1 MFDTLEILL
10 DATVRAGTPILFATL
25 GAIINE
31 RAGIINLGIEGLMLI
46 GALAGFAATHYS
58 GSLLVGILVAF
69 VATYIAGAIHALITV
84 QLRGNQIVSGLA
96 LTMFGIGVTAL
107 FGKGMVGLT
116 IDGFERIAIPG
127 LSSIP
132 VIGRPFFNQDILIYL
147 SFLLVYLIWF
157 FFYRTR
163 WGLAVRTIG
172 ENPAAADTSG
182 LSVSRYRFLAVTIGS
197 GLVGIGGAYL
207 SLASTPMWIENM
219 SGGRGWIAVALV
231 IFAGWSSPRALLGA
245 YLFGG
250 LTALQLRFQAMGTT
264 ISAHILQMLP
274 YFFTILVLVVSTIRL
289 QKGAGQQ
296 PEALGL
302 PYDREDR
309 K

>member
-1 MFDTLEILL
+1 MLEILL

-46 GALAGFAATHYS
+46 GALAGFAGTHFS
-58 GSLLVGILVAF
+58 GSLLVGVLLAF
-69 VATYIAGAIHALITV
+69 FAAFLAGSIHALITV

-96 LTMFGIGVTAL
+96 LTMFGIGITAL
-107 FGKGMVGLT
+107 FGKGMVGQT
-116 IDGFERIAIPG
+116 IVGFKRIAIPG
-127 LSSIP
+127 LSQLP
-132 VIGRPFFNQDILIYL
+132 VIGRPFFNQDLLIYL
-147 SFLLVYLIWF
+147 SFLLVVLIWL

-163 WGLAVRTIG
+163 WGLGVRSVG
-172 ENPAAADTSG
+172 ENPAAADTCG
-182 LSVSRYRFLAVTIGS
+182 FSVSRYRFFSVTIGS

-207 SLASTPMWIENM
+207 SLVSTPMWIENM
-219 SGGRGWIAVALV
+219 SAGRGWIAVALV
-231 IFAGWSSPRALLGA
+231 IFAGWSSPRAMVGA

-250 LTALQLRFQAMGTT
+250 ITAMQLRFQAMGTT
-264 ISAHILQMLP
+264 VSAHILQMLP
-274 YFFTILVLVVSTIRL
+274 YFFTILVLVISTLRL
-289 QKGAGQQ
+289 QKGASQQ
-296 PEALGL
+296 PDGLGL

>member
-1 MFDTLEILL
+1 MLEILL

-25 GAIINE
+25 GAILNE

-46 GALAGFAATHYS
+46 GALAGFAGTQAT
-58 GSLLVGILVAF
+58 GSLLVGVLAAF
-69 VATYIAGAIHALITV
+69 AAALAAGCIHGFVTV

-107 FGKGMVGLT
+107 FGRGMVGLT
-116 IDGFERIAIPG
+116 IEGFERAAIPG
-127 LSSIP
+127 LSQIP
-132 VIGRPFFNQDILIYL
+132 VIGKPFFNQDLLIYF
-147 SFLLVYLIWF
+147 SFLLVAGLHF

-163 WGLAVRTIG
+163 WGLSLRTVG
-172 ENPAAADTSG
+172 ENPAAADTCG
-182 LSVSRYRFLAVTIGS
+182 VAVNRYRFLAVAVGS
-197 GLVGIGGAYL
+197 GIVGIGGAYL

-219 SGGRGWIAVALV
+219 SAGRGWIAVALV
-231 IFAGWSSPRALLGA
+231 IFASWSSGRALAGA

-250 LTALQLRFQAMGTT
+250 ITAMQLRFQAMGTT
-264 ISAHILQMLP
+264 VSAHILQMLP
-274 YFFTILVLVVSTIRL
+274 YFFTILVLVVSTLRL
-289 QKGAGQQ
+289 QKGASQQ
-296 PEALGL
+296 PESLGQ

>member
-1 MFDTLEILL
+1 MFEILL

-46 GALAGFAATHYS
+46 GAVAGFAATHAS
-58 GSLLVGILVAF
+58 GSLLIGVIAAF
-69 VATYIAGAIHALITV
+69 AMAFIAGAIHAFITV

-96 LTMFGIGVTAL
+96 LTMFGIGMTAL
-107 FGKGMVGLT
+107 FGRGMVGLT
-116 IDGFERIAIPG
+116 IDGFERVAIPG
-127 LSSIP
+127 LSELPI
-132 VIGRPFFNQDILIYL
+132 VGKAFFNQDLLIYF
-147 SFLLVYLIWF
+147 SFLLVVAIWL

-163 WGLAVRTIG
+163 WGLEVRTLG
-172 ENPAAADTSG
+172 ENPAVADTCG
-182 LSVSRYRFLAVTIGS
+182 VPVNRYRFLAVTIGS
-197 GLVGIGGAYL
+197 GIVGIGGAYL
-207 SLASTPMWIENM
+207 SLAYTPMWIENM
-219 SGGRGWIAVALV
+219 SAGRGWIAVALV
-231 IFAGWSSPRALLGA
+231 IFAGWSSPKALFGA

-250 LTALQLRFQAMGTT
+250 ITAMQLRFQAMGTT
-264 ISAHILQMLP
+264 ISAHLLQMLP
-274 YFFTILVLVVSTIRL
+274 YFFTIVVLIISTLRL

-296 PEALGL
+296 PESLGL

>member
-1 MFDTLEILL
+1 MLEILL

-46 GALAGFAATHYS
+46 GALSGFAATHMT
-58 GSLLVGILVAF
+58 GSLLIGVLAAF
-69 VATYIAGAIHALITV
+69 VATFIAGSVHALITV

-96 LTMFGIGVTAL
+96 LTMFGVGITAL
-107 FGKGMVGLT
+107 FGKKMVGLT
-116 IDGFERIAIPG
+116 IVGFKRIAIPG
-127 LSSIP
+127 LSQIP
-132 VIGRPFFNQDILIYL
+132 VIGKPFFNQDLLIYF
-147 SFLLVYLIWF
+147 SFLLVFLIWF

-163 WGLAVRTIG
+163 WGLGVRSVG
-172 ENPAAADTSG
+172 ENPAAADTCG
-182 LSVSRYRFLAVTIGS
+182 FSVSTYRFFSVTIGS

-219 SGGRGWIAVALV
+219 TAGRGWIAVALV
-231 IFAGWSSPRALLGA
+231 IFAGWSSPRAMLGA

-250 LTALQLRFQAMGTT
+250 ITAMQLRFQAMGTT
-264 ISAHILQMLP
+264 VSAHILQMLP
-274 YFFTILVLVVSTIRL
+274 YFFTILVLVVSTLRL
-289 QKGAGQQ
+289 QKGASQQ
-296 PEALGL
+296 PEGLGL

>member
-1 MFDTLEILL
+1 MFEILL

-25 GAIINE
+25 GAILNE

-46 GALAGFAATHYS
+46 GALAGFAGTHAT
-58 GSLLVGILVAF
+58 GSLLVGVLAAF
-69 VATYIAGAIHALITV
+69 VVTFVAGSIHAFITV

-96 LTMFGIGVTAL
+96 LTMFGVGITAL
-107 FGKGMVGLT
+107 FGKSLVGQT
-116 IDGFERIAIPG
+116 IKGFERIAIPG
-127 LSSIP
+127 LAKLPLVGKAI
-132 VIGRPFFNQDILIYL
+132 FNQDLLIYF
-147 SFLLVYLIWF
+147 SFFLVGAIWL

-163 WGLAVRTIG
+163 WGLAVRTLG
-172 ENPAAADTSG
+172 ENPAAADTCG
-182 LSVSRYRFLAVTIGS
+182 VPVNLYRFLAVTIGS

-219 SGGRGWIAVALV
+219 SAGRGWIAVALV
-231 IFAGWSSPRALLGA
+231 IFAGWSSPKALLGA

-250 LTALQLRFQAMGTT
+250 ITAMQLRFQAMGTT
-264 ISAHILQMLP
+264 VSVHILQMLP
-274 YFFTILVLVVSTIRL
+274 YLFTIVVLVISTLRL

-296 PEALGL
+296 PESLGL

>member
-1 MFDTLEILL
+1 MLEILL

-46 GALAGFAATHYS
+46 GALAGFAGTFLS
-58 GSLLVGILVAF
+58 GSLLVGVLLSFCAAF
-69 VATYIAGAIHALITV
+69 IAGSIHALITV

-96 LTMFGIGVTAL
+96 LTMFGVGITAL
-107 FGKGMVGLT
+107 FGKSMVGQT
-116 IDGFERIAIPG
+116 IDGFKRVAIPG
-127 LSSIP
+127 LSELPI
-132 VIGRPFFNQDILIYL
+132 IGKAFFNQDLLIYF
-147 SFLLVYLIWF
+147 SFLLVGLIWF

-163 WGLAVRTIG
+163 WGLGVRSVG
-172 ENPAAADTSG
+172 ENPAAADTCG
-182 LSVSRYRFLAVTIGS
+182 FSVSQYRFLAVTIGS

-219 SGGRGWIAVALV
+219 TAGRGWIAVALV
-231 IFAGWSSPRALLGA
+231 IFAGWSSPKAMLGA

-250 LTALQLRFQAMGTT
+250 MTAMQLRFQALGTT
-264 ISAHILQMLP
+264 VSAHVLQMLP
-274 YFFTILVLVVSTIRL
+274 YFFTILVLVVSTLRL
-289 QKGAGQQ
+289 KKGASQQ
-296 PEALGL
+296 PEGLGL

>member
-1 MFDTLEILL
+1 MLEILL

-46 GALAGFAATHYS
+46 GALAGFSGTFVS
-58 GSLLVGILVAF
+58 GSLLIGVICAF
-69 VATYIAGAIHALITV
+69 AATFIAGSIHAFITV

-96 LTMFGIGVTAL
+96 LTMFGIGITAL
-107 FGKGMVGLT
+107 FGKPMVGQT
-116 IDGFERIAIPG
+116 ITGFERIAIPG
-127 LSSIP
+127 LSQIP
-132 VIGRPFFNQDILIYL
+132 GIGKAFFNQDILIYL
-147 SFLLVYLIWF
+147 SFALVYLIWHF
-157 FFYRTR
+157 LYRTR
-163 WGLAVRTIG
+163 TGLAMRTVG
-172 ENPAAADTSG
+172 ENPAAADTCG
-182 LSVSRYRFLAVTIGS
+182 VSVSKYRFLAVTIGS
-197 GLVGIGGAYL
+197 GFVGIGGAYL

-219 SGGRGWIAVALV
+219 TAGRGWIAVALV
-231 IFAGWSSPRALLGA
+231 IFAGWSSPRALFGA

-250 LTALQLRFQAMGTT
+250 ITAMQLRFQAMGTT

-274 YFFTILVLVVSTIRL
+274 YFFTIIVLVISTLRL
-289 QKGAGQQ
+289 QKGASQQ
-296 PEALGL
+296 PESLGL

>member
-1 MFDTLEILL
+1 MLEILL

-46 GALAGFAATHYS
+46 GAVAGFAATHAS
-58 GSLLVGILVAF
+58 GSLLVGVVAAF
-69 VATYIAGAIHALITV
+69 VMAFAAGAIHAFITV

-96 LTMFGIGVTAL
+96 LTMFGIGMTAL
-107 FGKGMVGLT
+107 FGKEMVGLT
-116 IDGFERIAIPG
+116 IEGFERIAIPG
-127 LSSIP
+127 LSLLP
-132 VIGRPFFNQDILIYL
+132 VIGKPFFNQDLLIYF
-147 SFLLVYLIWF
+147 SFFLVGLIWL

-163 WGLAVRTIG
+163 WGLAVRTLG
-172 ENPAAADTSG
+172 ENPAAADTCG
-182 LSVSRYRFLAVTIGS
+182 VPVNLYRFLAVTIGS
-197 GLVGIGGAYL
+197 GIVGIGGAYL

-219 SGGRGWIAVALV
+219 SAGRGWIAVALV
-231 IFAGWSSPRALLGA
+231 IFAGWSSPKAMLGA

-250 LTALQLRFQAMGTT
+250 ITAMQLRFQAMGTT
-264 ISAHILQMLP
+264 VSAHILQMLP
-274 YFFTILVLVVSTIRL
+274 YFFTIVVLVISTMRL
-289 QKGAGQQ
+289 QKGASQQ
-296 PEALGL
+296 PESLGL

>member
-1 MFDTLEILL
+1 MLEILL

-46 GALAGFAATHYS
+46 GALAGFSGTYLS
-58 GSLLVGILVAF
+58 GSLLVGVLAAF
-69 VATYIAGAIHALITV
+69 CATFIAGSIHALITV

-96 LTMFGIGVTAL
+96 LTMFGIGITAL
-107 FGKGMVGLT
+107 FGKQMVGQT
-116 IDGFERIAIPG
+116 IVGFERVPIPG
-127 LSSIP
+127 LQHIP
-132 VIGRPFFNQDILIYL
+132 VIGKAFFNQDMLIYF
-147 SFLLVYLIWF
+147 SFLLVFAIWY

-163 WGLAVRTIG
+163 WGLALRTIG
-172 ENPAAADTSG
+172 ENPAAADTCG
-182 LSVSRYRFLAVTIGS
+182 LSVCKYRFLAVTIGS

-219 SGGRGWIAVALV
+219 SAGRGWIAVALV
-231 IFAGWSSPRALLGA
+231 IFAGWSSPRALVGA

-250 LTALQLRFQAMGTT
+250 ITAMQLRFQAMGTT

-274 YFFTILVLVVSTIRL
+274 YFFTIVVLVISTLRL
-289 QKGAGQQ
+289 QKGASQQ
-296 PEALGL
+296 PESLGL

>member
-1 MFDTLEILL
+1 MVEILL

-46 GALAGFAATHYS
+46 GALAGFAGTYTS
-58 GSLLVGILVAF
+58 GSLLVGVIAAF
-69 VATYIAGAIHALITV
+69 VAAFIAGSIHAFITV

-96 LTMFGIGVTAL
+96 LTMFGIGITAL
-107 FGKGMVGLT
+107 FGKTMVGQT
-116 IDGFERIAIPG
+116 IAGFERIAIPG
-127 LSSIP
+127 LSQLP
-132 VIGRPFFNQDILIYL
+132 VVGKALFNQDLLIYF
-147 SFLLVYLIWF
+147 SFFLVAAIWF
-157 FFYRTR
+157 FFYHTR
-163 WGLAVRTIG
+163 WGLAVRTLG
-172 ENPAAADTSG
+172 ENPAAADTCG
-182 LSVSRYRFLAVTIGS
+182 VPVSLYRFMAVTIGS

-207 SLASTPMWIENM
+207 SLAFTPMWIENM
-219 SGGRGWIAVALV
+219 SAGRGWIAVALV
-231 IFAGWSSPRALLGA
+231 IFSGWSSPKAMFGA

-250 LTALQLRFQAMGTT
+250 ITAMQLRFQAMGTT

-274 YFFTILVLVVSTIRL
+274 YIFTIVVLVISTLRL
-289 QKGAGQQ
+289 QKGSSQQ
-296 PEALGL
+296 PESLGL